1 MQLIET
7 RTKLLRQAVERMQYA
22 DQIRNLISKIKDKA
36 IAQGDARELDHWAAW
51 AAWAVEQ
58 ADAID
63 PRTQNR
69 ESTKA
74 WIQKFRVACYFSNS

>member
-1 MQLIET
+1 
-7 RTKLLRQAVERMQYA
+7 MQYA
-22 DQIRNLISKIKDKA
+22 DQIRNLINAVKDKA
-36 IAQGDARELDHWAAW
+36 IAQGDARELDRW

-63 PRTQNR
+63 PRTQSR

-74 WIQKFRVACYFSNS
+74 WIQKFRVT

>member
-1 MQLIET
+1 
-7 RTKLLRQAVERMQYA
+7 MQYA
-22 DQIRNLISKIKDKA
+22 DQIRNLISAIKDKA
-36 IAQGDARELDHWAAW
+36 SNQVVSKELDHW

-63 PRTQNR
+63 PRTQSR

-74 WIQKFRVACYFSNS
+74 WIQKFRVTLGQ